1 MYETNSVHFL
11 NILILI
17 HTRKKQ
23 RAKKLLQI
31 VNLEEAILKA
41 KRLAKNRIAKGENA
55 DEFVEIGNADGFK
68 IYVTAGKT
76 LRHKSPQTLHEN
88 SRDVF
93 MLVLQGG
100 IEFKFENGER
110 AIVEANECFVLPKH
124 MKHSCVFKEMT
135 ITVEG
140 VYEKGLYNK

>member
-1 MYETNSVHFL
+1 ML
-11 NILILI
+11 
-17 HTRKKQ
+17 K
-23 RAKKLLQI
+23 I
-31 VNLEEAILKA
+31 VDFEKAILKA
-41 KRLAKNRIAKGENA
+41 KKSAENKIAKCKNA

-76 LRHKSPQTLHEN
+76 LKDKSPQALHEN

-93 MLVLQGG
+93 MLVLQGE
-100 IEFKFENGER
+100 IEFKFENEEKT
-110 AIVEANECFVLPKH
+110 IVKANECFVLPKH

-135 ITVEG
+135 VAVEG